1 MMEAYSRAANLYFHS
16 MHVIL
21 IVATCGTFLNV
32 GDPVLTMQR
41 DDDFLQTRC

>member
-1 MMEAYSRAANLYFHS
+1 MMEAYSRAANLHFHY
-16 MHVIL
+16 MYVIL
-21 IVATCGTFLNV
+21 IVATYGTFLNV